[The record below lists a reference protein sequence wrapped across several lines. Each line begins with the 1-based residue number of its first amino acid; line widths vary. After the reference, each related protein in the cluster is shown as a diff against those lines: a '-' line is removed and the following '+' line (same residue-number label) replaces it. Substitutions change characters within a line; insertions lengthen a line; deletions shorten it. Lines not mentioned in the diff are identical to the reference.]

1 MSLDSNLPVRAVV
14 VDDET
19 LSREKIV
26 RYLKD
31 SNNVE
36 IVGEA
41 ATAAA
46 ARSMILARRPNLV
59 FVDVRLPD
67 SDGLSMAEDVQNL
80 LGAETPGFIV
90 STAYENYALRSFNVH
105 ALDYLVKPYSRE
117 RFRSALMHARAQVCS
132 ASETQRVPPVEV
144 RSLSL
149 PSRVSFKSN
158 GKLLV
163 FELREIFHLRSADNY
178 VEVHGVANKHL
189 IRAKLSAVEK
199 QLDANV
205 FVRIHRSFIANIR
218 HVREVDLATDDG
230 DATVLLTN
238 GTRLP
243 LTRTFRNHMVRLLN
257 TRSLTD

>member
-1 MSLDSNLPVRAVV
+1 MNLNFNLRLRAVV

-26 RYLKD
+26 RYLKE
-31 SNNVE
+31 SNDVE

-41 ATAAA
+41 VTAAE

-67 SDGLSMAEDVQNL
+67 SDGLSMAEDVQSL
-80 LGAETPGFIV
+80 LGDETPGFIV

-117 RFRSALMHARAQVCS
+117 RFRSALTHARARLCS
-132 ASETQRVPPVEV
+132 ASQPQRTTPVEV
-144 RSLSL
+144 RPRSSL
-149 PSRVSFKSN
+149 SRVSFKSD

-163 FELREIFHLRSADNY
+163 FDVRELFHLRAVDNY
-178 VEVHGVANKHL
+178 VQIHGAANAHL
-189 IRAKLSAVEK
+189 IRAKLSSVEK
-199 QLDANV
+199 QLDGDT
-205 FVRIHRSFIANIR
+205 FVRIHRSYIVNIR
-218 HVREVDLATDDG
+218 HMREVDLATGEG

-243 LTRTFRNHMVRLLN
+243 LTRTYRNHVVRLVN